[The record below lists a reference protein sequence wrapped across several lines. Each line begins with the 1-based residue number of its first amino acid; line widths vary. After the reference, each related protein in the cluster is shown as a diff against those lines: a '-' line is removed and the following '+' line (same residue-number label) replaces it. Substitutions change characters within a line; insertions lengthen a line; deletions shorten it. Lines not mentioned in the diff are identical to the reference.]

1 MNLKPIILTAAF
13 TVGTALADAPIE
25 QDAIGVDQHHP
36 ELVQALTT
44 LVQLNGYRCDSVS
57 ALIKYVWG
65 NGYTLN
71 CNQFQY
77 TYEIKDVGGR
87 WSVEVGQ

>member
-1 MNLKPIILTAAF
+1 MKLKPILLTAVF

-25 QDAIGVDQHHP
+25 QGAIGVDRLNP

-57 ALIKYVWG
+57 AVVRHIRS
-65 NGYTLN
+65 NGYTLT
-71 CNQFQY
+71 CNYYQY
-77 TYEIKDVGGR
+77 V
-87 WSVEVGQ
+87 